1 MRRLLAIATATA
13 LAAPAA
19 VLAQSSDGDEGPEL
33 YGWVNVALNS
43 VDYGNSGNYQNPD
56 GPNDQGAYGA
66 SNGGDLTLTN
76 NTSAIGIRGAEQ
88 LNPGLKAVYQW
99 EAGVYWNQHDG
110 DRGLTN
116 LQRDSFIG
124 LEGRYGRLVAGRL
137 PLSNQ
142 HAQKSNLFKH
152 QLGTVAEFMAF
163 GGARVTTETDKSLIP
178 SRISN
183 ALRYSVP
190 LTDTLRA
197 SLTYSPEGNDDSDQ
211 VSKDREEAGAGGQLF
226 YKDGAYT
233 ARLTVFEDA
242 LIGADDPLVAVNG
255 SWDYGGGKLL
265 GEHAQ
270 IDDTTATTLGA
281 TYRLASGELKAQAVA
296 TSDYG
301 DGTDIDDPS
310 MYVLGY
316 DHFLA
321 EQTKLYAV
329 AAFGQDGATITG
341 YGYDSSEGS
350 GDKKD
355 ATLGEYRPR
364 TAGGI
369 DQEDST
375 GLAVGI
381 RHVF

>member
-1 MRRLLAIATATA
+1 MRRVLTIATATA

-19 VLAQSSDGDEGPEL
+19 ALAEDSGDEGPEL

-43 VDYGNSGNYQNPD
+43 VDYDNSGNYRD
-56 GPNDQGAYGA
+56 KEGDLSEKGAYGA

-88 LNPGLKAVYQW
+88 LDPGLKAVYQW
-99 EAGVYWNQHDG
+99 EAGVYWNQHDE

-163 GGARVTTETDKSLIP
+163 GGAGLVDGKPTLIP

-190 LTDTLRA
+190 LTETLRA
-197 SLTYSPEGNDDSDQ
+197 SLTYSPSGNDDSDQ
-211 VSKDREEAGAGGQLF
+211 TGEDREEDGVGGQLL
-226 YKDGAYT
+226 YKGGPYT
-233 ARLTVFEDA
+233 ARLTVFEDQ
-242 LIGADDPLVAVNG
+242 LIDADEPLVAVNG
-255 SWDYGGGKLL
+255 SWDYGAGKLV

-270 IDDTTATTLGA
+270 VDDTTATTLGA
-281 TYRLASGELKAQAVA
+281 TYRLPSGDLKAQAVA

-301 DGTDIDDPS
+301 NGTDIDDPS
-310 MYVLGY
+310 MYVVGY

-321 EQTKLYAV
+321 ERTKLYAV
-329 AAFGQDGATITG
+329 AAVGQDGATLTG
-341 YGYDSSEGS
+341 YGYDSSEGA
-350 GDKKD
+350 GKKD
-355 ATLGEYRPR
+355 DTLGEYRPR
-364 TAGGI
+364 TADGV

-375 GLAVGI
+375 GLALGI

>member
-1 MRRLLAIATATA
+1 MRRLLTIATAAA

-19 VLAQSSDGDEGPEL
+19 TLAEEGGDEGPEL

-43 VDYGNSGNYQNPD
+43 VDYGNSGNYQKKTGEPS
-56 GPNDQGAYGA
+56 DQDAYGA

-76 NTSAIGIRGAEQ
+76 NTSAIGVRGAEQ
-88 LNPGLKAVYQW
+88 LDPGLKAVYQW
-99 EAGVYWNQHDG
+99 EAGVYWNQHG
-110 DRGLTN
+110 EDRDLTN

-163 GGARVTTETDKSLIP
+163 GGAGQTDKSLIP

-190 LTDTLRA
+190 LTETLQA
-197 SLTYSPEGNDDSDQ
+197 SVTYSPEGNDDSDQ
-211 VSKDREEAGAGGQLF
+211 VDKDREEPGVGGQLL
-226 YKDGAYT
+226 YKGGAYT

-242 LIGADDPLVAVNG
+242 LIGAEEPLVAVNG
-255 SWDYGGGKLL
+255 SWDYGGGEIL

-270 IDDTTATTLGA
+270 VDDTTATTLGA
-281 TYRLASGELKAQAVA
+281 TYRLASGELKAQAVT

-301 DGTDIDDPS
+301 DGTNIDDPS

-316 DHFLA
+316 DHFLS
-321 EQTKLYAV
+321 QKTKLYAV
-329 AAFGQDGATITG
+329 AAAGQDGATITG

-350 GDKKD
+350 VDDKP
-355 ATLGEYRPR
+355 LGEYRPR

-369 DQEDST
+369 DREDST
-375 GLAVGI
+375 GLALGI